1 MPHIKRTIGKTE
13 AMALIVALSPDDPE
27 EAHQWRDSILIA
39 YIRKH
44 APELADLV
52 EAEEERVGDWY
63 A

>member
-1 MPHIKRTIGKTE
+1 MPRIKRIIGKTE
-13 AMALIVALSPDDPE
+13 AMALIGSLSPDDPE
-27 EAHQWRDSILIA
+27 EAHQWRDAILIA

-52 EAEEERVGDWY
+52 EAEEERVGYWY